1 MRSTAEIELREV
13 HVAQEKEP
21 GPYPPKIET
30 KPREPIP
37 RDTVLIG
44 IKPVM
49 SYVTAVMMHFQ
60 SGAKEVTLKARG
72 RAISKAVDVVEVMR
86 RRFFGGKLAI
96 KEVTIG
102 TQVIEETD
110 YSRHVSI
117 IEIKLHM
124 AE

>member
-13 HVAQEKEP
+13 HVAQEKET

-44 IKPVM
+44 IKPLM
-49 SYVTAVMMHFQ
+49 RYVTAVMMHFQ

-72 RAISKAVDVVEVMR
+72 RAISKAVDVVEVVR
-86 RRFFGGKLAI
+86 RSFGGKLAI

-102 TQVIEETD
+102 TQVIEEAD
-110 YSRHVSI
+110 YSRHISI